1 MRTGLSCK
9 MNITKVKSQLDTILQ
24 NLNPQDFIDN
34 DPISIPHRFTTK
46 EDIEISA
53 FFAAILA
60 WGQRKTIIN
69 NANKLMHWMGEEP
82 HRFIVEHSDTELKQF
97 EKFVHR
103 TFNSTDVLY
112 FIEVLKH
119 WYTAGKSLEDHFV
132 GDTMKDKISSF
143 HQSFFAFDFAP
154 DRTRKHIANPAKN
167 SSAKRLNM
175 YLRWMVRGN
184 SHSDRQVI
192 RHPERSKRVN
202 ELRAEEQGAGAELD
216 QSRHFDSAQCDPDLL
231 STPRTSNTLDF
242 GIWHSIKPSEL
253 KCPLD
258 VHVQRAAFHFG
269 LLTRKQQ
276 DWKAVEELSN
286 NLLVLD
292 PVDPIKYDLALFKWS
307 EGKMD

>member
-1 MRTGLSCK
+1 
-9 MNITKVKSQLDTILQ
+9 MNLTKAKYQLDSILQ
-24 NLNPQDFIDN
+24 NLNPKDFIDN
-34 DPISIPHRFTTK
+34 DPISIPHRFKTK

-69 NANKLMHWMGEEP
+69 NGNKLMHWMGEEP
-82 HRFIVEHSDTELKQF
+82 HRFILDHSDTELKQF

-112 FIEVLKH
+112 FIEVLRH
-119 WYTAGKSLEDHFV
+119 WYRDGKSLEDYFV
-132 GDTMKDKISSF
+132 GDTMKDRITNF
-143 HQSFFAFDFAP
+143 HQSFFAYDFAP
-154 DRTRKHIANPAKN
+154 DRTRKHIANPARN

-175 YLRWMVRGN
+175 FLRWMVRN
-184 SHSDRQVI
+184 D
-192 RHPERSKRVN
+192 E
-202 ELRAEEQGAGAELD
+202 
-216 QSRHFDSAQCDPDLL
+216 
-231 STPRTSNTLDF
+231 LDF

-276 DWKAVEELSN
+276 DWKAVEELSA
-286 NLLVLD
+286 NLLELD
-292 PVDPIKYDLALFKWS
+292 SKDPIKYDLALFKWS
-307 EGKMD
+307 EAKMD

>member
-1 MRTGLSCK
+1 MFLRIGLRPK
-9 MNITKVKSQLDTILQ
+9 MNLTKAKSQLDAILE

-69 NANKLMHWMGEEP
+69 NANKLMHWRGEEP
-82 HRFIVEHSDTELKQF
+82 HRFILEHSDTELKLF

-103 TFNSTDVLY
+103 TFNATDSLY

-119 WYTAGKSLEDHFV
+119 WYTRGESLEDKFS
-132 GDTMKDKISSF
+132 GQSMKDKISNF
-143 HQSFFAFDFAP
+143 HLSFFDFDWASA
-154 DRTRKHIANPAKN
+154 RTRKHVANPAKN

-175 YLRWMVRGN
+175 YLRWMVRNDG
-184 SHSDRQVI
+184 
-192 RHPERSKRVN
+192 
-202 ELRAEEQGAGAELD
+202 
-216 QSRHFDSAQCDPDLL
+216 
-231 STPRTSNTLDF
+231 LDF
-242 GIWHSIKPSEL
+242 GIWKSIKPSEL

-258 VHVQRAAFHFG
+258 VHVQRAAFHFN

-276 DWKAVEELSN
+276 DWKAVEELSDN
-286 NLLVLD
+286 LVLLD
-292 PVDPIKYDLALFKWS
+292 AVDPIKYDLALFKWS
-307 EGKMD
+307 EAKMD

>member
-1 MRTGLSCK
+1 
-9 MNITKVKSQLDTILQ
+9 MNFAQTKSQLDTILQ
-24 NLNPQDFIDN
+24 NLNPKDFIDN
-34 DPISIPHRFTTK
+34 DPISIPHRFKTK

-69 NANKLMHWMGEEP
+69 NGNKLMHWMGEEP
-82 HRFIVEHSDTELKQF
+82 HRFILEHSDDELKQF

-112 FIEVLKH
+112 FIEVLRH
-119 WYTAGKSLEDHFV
+119 WYRDGKSLEDYFV
-132 GDTMKDKISSF
+132 GDTMKDRITSF
-143 HQSFFAFDFAP
+143 HQSFFAYDFAP
-154 DRTRKHIANPAKN
+154 DRTRKHIANPARN

-175 YLRWMVRGN
+175 FLRWMVRN
-184 SHSDRQVI
+184 D
-192 RHPERSKRVN
+192 E
-202 ELRAEEQGAGAELD
+202 
-216 QSRHFDSAQCDPDLL
+216 
-231 STPRTSNTLDF
+231 LDF

-276 DWKAVEELSN
+276 DWKAVEELSA
-286 NLLVLD
+286 NLLELD
-292 PVDPIKYDLALFKWS
+292 SKDPIKYDLALFKWS
-307 EGKMD
+307 EAKMD

>member
-1 MRTGLSCK
+1 
-9 MNITKVKSQLDTILQ
+9 MNFTKTKLQLDTILE
-24 NLNPQDFIDN
+24 NLNPRDFIDN
-34 DPISIPHRFTTK
+34 DPISIPHRFKTK

-82 HRFIVEHSDTELKQF
+82 HRFILDHSDAELKQF

-119 WYTAGKSLEDHFV
+119 WYRDGHSLEDYFV
-132 GDTMKDKISSF
+132 GDTMKDKLSNF
-143 HQSFFAFDFAP
+143 HISFFDNDFVSE
-154 DRTRKHIANPAKN
+154 RTRKHIANPAKN

-175 YLRWMVRGN
+175 YLRWMVRG
-184 SHSDRQVI
+184 SSSSI
-192 RHPERSKRVN
+192 RHPELNSASLPSEERVGDSS
-202 ELRAEEQGAGAELD
+202 LM
-216 QSRHFDSAQCDPDLL
+216 SHFDSAQCDID
-231 STPRTSNTLDF
+231 SAQGDSNFAQGDHSVHSSIDTLDF
-242 GIWHSIKPSEL
+242 GIWKSIKPSEL
-253 KCPLD
+253 KIPLD

-276 DWKAVEELSN
+276 DWKAVEELSA
-286 NLLVLD
+286 NLLELD
-292 PVDPIKYDLALFKWS
+292 PEDPIKYDLALFKWS
-307 EGKMD
+307 EAKMD

>member
-1 MRTGLSCK
+1 MT
-9 MNITKVKSQLDTILQ
+9 NIEINIRSYPFICRVVNKTKQELDQILL
-24 NLNPQDFIDN
+24 NLDPKDFITH
-34 DPISIPHRFTTK
+34 DPISIPHRFKTK

-53 FFAAILA
+53 FFAATLA

-82 HRFIVEHSDTELKQF
+82 HRFMLEHSTAELKQF

-119 WYTAGKSLEDHFV
+119 WYSDGNSIEDYFV
-132 GDTMKDKISSF
+132 GDTMKEKISNF
-143 HQSFFAFDFAP
+143 HFSFFDNDFVSE
-154 DRTRKHIANPAKN
+154 RTRKHVANPAKN

-175 YLRWMVRGN
+175 YLRWMVRNDG
-184 SHSDRQVI
+184 
-192 RHPERSKRVN
+192 
-202 ELRAEEQGAGAELD
+202 
-216 QSRHFDSAQCDPDLL
+216 
-231 STPRTSNTLDF
+231 LDF
-242 GIWHSIKPSEL
+242 GIWNSIKSSEL

-276 DWKAVEELSN
+276 DWKAVEELSD
-286 NLLVLD
+286 NLSLLD
-292 PVDPIKYDLALFKWS
+292 SDDPIKYDLALFKWS

>member
-1 MRTGLSCK
+1 
-9 MNITKVKSQLDTILQ
+9 MNLTKAKYQLDSILQ
-24 NLNPQDFIDN
+24 NLNPKDFIDN
-34 DPISIPHRFTTK
+34 DPISIPHRFKTK

-69 NANKLMHWMGEEP
+69 NGNKLMHWMGEEP
-82 HRFIVEHSDTELKQF
+82 HRFILEHSDDELKQF

-112 FIEVLKH
+112 FIEVLRH
-119 WYTAGKSLEDHFV
+119 WYRDDKSLEDYFV
-132 GDTMKDKISSF
+132 GDTMKDRITSF
-143 HQSFFAFDFAP
+143 HQSFFAYDFAP
-154 DRTRKHIANPAKN
+154 DRTRKHIANPARN

-175 YLRWMVRGN
+175 FLRWMVRN
-184 SHSDRQVI
+184 D
-192 RHPERSKRVN
+192 E
-202 ELRAEEQGAGAELD
+202 
-216 QSRHFDSAQCDPDLL
+216 
-231 STPRTSNTLDF
+231 LDF

-276 DWKAVEELSN
+276 DWKAVEELSA
-286 NLLVLD
+286 NLLELD
-292 PVDPIKYDLALFKWS
+292 SKDPIKYDLALFKWS
-307 EGKMD
+307 EAKMD

>member
-1 MRTGLSCK
+1 MKRIQVKRELE
-9 MNITKVKSQLDTILQ
+9 NILN
-24 NLNPQDFIDN
+24 NLNPRDFIDN
-34 DPISIPHRFTTK
+34 DPISIPHRFKTK

-69 NANKLMHWMGEEP
+69 NGNKLMHWMGEEP
-82 HRFIVEHSDTELKQF
+82 HRFILDHSDTELKQF

-112 FIEVLKH
+112 FIEVLRH
-119 WYTAGKSLEDHFV
+119 WYRDGYSLEDYFV
-132 GDTMKDKISSF
+132 GDTMNDKISSF

-175 YLRWMVRGN
+175 FLRWMVRNDG
-184 SHSDRQVI
+184 
-192 RHPERSKRVN
+192 
-202 ELRAEEQGAGAELD
+202 
-216 QSRHFDSAQCDPDLL
+216 
-231 STPRTSNTLDF
+231 LDF

-276 DWKAVEELSN
+276 DWKAVEELSA
-286 NLLVLD
+286 NLLELD
-292 PVDPIKYDLALFKWS
+292 SIDPIKYDLALFKWS
-307 EGKMD
+307 EAKMN

>member
-1 MRTGLSCK
+1 
-9 MNITKVKSQLDTILQ
+9 MNFAQTKSQLDTILQ
-24 NLNPQDFIDN
+24 NLNPKDFIDN
-34 DPISIPHRFTTK
+34 DPISIPHRFKTK

-69 NANKLMHWMGEEP
+69 NGNKLMHWMGEEP
-82 HRFIVEHSDTELKQF
+82 HRFILDHSDNELKQF

-112 FIEVLKH
+112 FIEVLRH
-119 WYTAGKSLEDHFV
+119 WYRDGKSLEDYFV
-132 GDTMKDKISSF
+132 GDTMKDRITNF
-143 HQSFFAFDFAP
+143 HQSFFAYDFAP
-154 DRTRKHIANPAKN
+154 DRTRKHIANPARN

-175 YLRWMVRGN
+175 FLRWMVRN
-184 SHSDRQVI
+184 D
-192 RHPERSKRVN
+192 E
-202 ELRAEEQGAGAELD
+202 
-216 QSRHFDSAQCDPDLL
+216 
-231 STPRTSNTLDF
+231 LDF

-276 DWKAVEELSN
+276 DWKAVEELSA
-286 NLLVLD
+286 NLLELD
-292 PVDPIKYDLALFKWS
+292 SKDPIKYDLALFKWS
-307 EGKMD
+307 EAKMD

>member
-1 MRTGLSCK
+1 
-9 MNITKVKSQLDTILQ
+9 MNFAQTKSQLDTILQ
-24 NLNPQDFIDN
+24 NLNPKDFIDN

-46 EDIEISA
+46 EDIEIAS

-69 NANKLMHWMGEEP
+69 NGNKLMHWMGEEP
-82 HRFIVEHSDTELKQF
+82 HRFILEHSDDELKQF

-112 FIEVLKH
+112 FIEVLRH
-119 WYTAGKSLEDHFV
+119 WYRYGKSLEDYFV
-132 GDTMKDKISSF
+132 GDTMKDRITSF
-143 HQSFFAFDFAP
+143 HQSFFAYDFAP
-154 DRTRKHIANPAKN
+154 DRTRKHIANPARN

-175 YLRWMVRGN
+175 FLRWMVRN
-184 SHSDRQVI
+184 D
-192 RHPERSKRVN
+192 E
-202 ELRAEEQGAGAELD
+202 
-216 QSRHFDSAQCDPDLL
+216 
-231 STPRTSNTLDF
+231 LDF

-276 DWKAVEELSN
+276 DWKAVEELSA
-286 NLLVLD
+286 NLLELD
-292 PVDPIKYDLALFKWS
+292 SKDPIKYDLALFKWS
-307 EGKMD
+307 EAKMD

>member
-1 MRTGLSCK
+1 MHHK
-9 MNITKVKSQLDTILQ
+9 KIKSQLDSILE

-34 DPISIPHRFTTK
+34 DPICIPNRFTQK
-46 EDIEISA
+46 EDIEIAA

-82 HRFIVEHSDTELKQF
+82 HRFVLEHSNSELRQF

-112 FIEVLKH
+112 FIEVLKQ
-119 WYTAGKSLEDHFV
+119 WYSEGKSLENYFI
-132 GDTMKDKISSF
+132 GETMKDRIANF
-143 HQSFFAFDFAP
+143 HQSFFMFEFAP
-154 DRTRKHIANPAKN
+154 ARTRKHIANPAKN

-175 YLRWMVRGN
+175 YLRWMVRGERHKLRSESLDSNHRSIVSVREHYSVN
-184 SHSDRQVI
+184 SI
-192 RHPERSKRVN
+192 K
-202 ELRAEEQGAGAELD
+202 
-216 QSRHFDSAQCDPDLL
+216 
-231 STPRTSNTLDF
+231 TLDF
-242 GIWHSIKPSEL
+242 GLWQSIKPSEL

-276 DWKAVEELSN
+276 DWKAVEELSD
-286 NLLVLD
+286 NLLKLD
-292 PVDPIKYDLALFKWS
+292 AADPIKYDLALFKWS
-307 EGKMD
+307 EAKMD

>member
-1 MRTGLSCK
+1 
-9 MNITKVKSQLDTILQ
+9 MNFAQTKSQLDTILQ
-24 NLNPQDFIDN
+24 NLNPKDFIDN
-34 DPISIPHRFTTK
+34 DPISIPHRFKTK

-69 NANKLMHWMGEEP
+69 NGNKLMHWMGEEP
-82 HRFIVEHSDTELKQF
+82 HRFILDHSDTELKQF

-112 FIEVLKH
+112 FIEVLRH
-119 WYTAGKSLEDHFV
+119 WYRDGKSLEDYFV

-143 HQSFFAFDFAP
+143 HQSFFAYDFAP

-175 YLRWMVRGN
+175 FLRWMVRN
-184 SHSDRQVI
+184 D
-192 RHPERSKRVN
+192 E
-202 ELRAEEQGAGAELD
+202 
-216 QSRHFDSAQCDPDLL
+216 
-231 STPRTSNTLDF
+231 LDF

-276 DWKAVEELSN
+276 DWKAVEELSA
-286 NLLVLD
+286 NLLELD
-292 PVDPIKYDLALFKWS
+292 SIDPIKYDLALFKWS
-307 EGKMD
+307 EAKMD

>member
-1 MRTGLSCK
+1 
-9 MNITKVKSQLDTILQ
+9 MNFAQTKSQLDTILQ
-24 NLNPQDFIDN
+24 NLNPKDFIDN
-34 DPISIPHRFTTK
+34 DPISIPHRFKTK

-69 NANKLMHWMGEEP
+69 NGNKLMHWMGEEP
-82 HRFIVEHSDTELKQF
+82 HRFILDHSDTELKQF

-112 FIEVLKH
+112 FIEVLRH
-119 WYTAGKSLEDHFV
+119 WYRDGYSLEDYFV
-132 GDTMKDKISSF
+132 GDTMNDKISSF

-175 YLRWMVRGN
+175 FLRWMVRNDG
-184 SHSDRQVI
+184 
-192 RHPERSKRVN
+192 
-202 ELRAEEQGAGAELD
+202 
-216 QSRHFDSAQCDPDLL
+216 
-231 STPRTSNTLDF
+231 LDF
-242 GIWHSIKPSEL
+242 GIWHSIEPSEL

-276 DWKAVEELSN
+276 DWKAVEELSA
-286 NLLVLD
+286 NLLELD
-292 PVDPIKYDLALFKWS
+292 SIDPIKYDLALFKWS
-307 EGKMD
+307 EAKMD

>member
-1 MRTGLSCK
+1 
-9 MNITKVKSQLDTILQ
+9 MNLTKAKYQLDSILQ
-24 NLNPQDFIDN
+24 NLNPKDFIDN
-34 DPISIPHRFTTK
+34 DPISIPHRFKTK

-69 NANKLMHWMGEEP
+69 NGNKLMHWMGEEP
-82 HRFIVEHSDTELKQF
+82 HRFILEHSDDELKQF

-112 FIEVLKH
+112 FIEVLRH
-119 WYTAGKSLEDHFV
+119 WYRDGKSLEDYFV
-132 GDTMKDKISSF
+132 GDTMKDRITSF
-143 HQSFFAFDFAP
+143 HQSFFAYDFAP
-154 DRTRKHIANPAKN
+154 DRTRKHIANPARN

-175 YLRWMVRGN
+175 FLRWMVRN
-184 SHSDRQVI
+184 D
-192 RHPERSKRVN
+192 E
-202 ELRAEEQGAGAELD
+202 
-216 QSRHFDSAQCDPDLL
+216 
-231 STPRTSNTLDF
+231 LDF

-276 DWKAVEELSN
+276 DWKAVEELSA
-286 NLLVLD
+286 NLLELD
-292 PVDPIKYDLALFKWS
+292 SKDPIKYDLALFKWS
-307 EGKMD
+307 EAKMD